1 MLKKSLLVLILFV
14 FLGCQQKGQEW
25 NPIFEDTNFDYFKTN
40 IERSLALI
48 DDAYTELKFDKEA
61 SIQEQLLKAKNRLIE
76 LKDYYVP
83 LTTIR
88 QKIYD
93 AERYFKLN
101 DIKKSAK
108 LLKNSKSIIESL
120 EVKTQNK
127 VFDKVML
134 DLNSMINEV
143 IISLDENSKRDT
155 YNRMKTLGEHLN
167 LMLYRGDLI
176 LSGIE
181 LEK

>member
-1 MLKKSLLVLILFV
+1 LLIL
-14 FLGCQQKGQEW
+14 LGCQQKSQEW
-25 NPIFEDTNFDYFKTN
+25 NPIFEDTNFDYLKTN

-48 DDAYTELKFDKEA
+48 DDAYMELKFDKEV
-61 SIQEQLLKAKNRLIE
+61 SVQEKLLKAKNRLIE
-76 LKDYYVP
+76 LQDYYVP

-101 DIKKSAK
+101 DIKRSEL

-120 EVKTQNK
+120 EMMTKNK

-134 DLNSMINEV
+134 DLNSMIDEV
-143 IISLDENSKRDT
+143 IISLDEDSKRDT

-176 LSGIE
+176 LPEIE
-181 LEK
+181 FEE

>member
-1 MLKKSLLVLILFV
+1 MFKKIFLALIVFVL
-14 FLGCQQKGQEW
+14 LGCQQKSQEW
-25 NPIFEDTNFDYFKTN
+25 NPIFEDTNFDYLKTN
-40 IERSLALI
+40 IERSLSLI

-101 DIKKSAK
+101 DIKKSAE
-108 LLKNSKSIIESL
+108 LLKNAKSIIESL

-134 DLNSMINEV
+134 DLNSMIDEV
-143 IISLDENSKRDT
+143 IISLDEDSKRDT

-176 LSGIE
+176 LSEIE
-181 LEK
+181 FEE

>member
-1 MLKKSLLVLILFV
+1 MLKKYLLALILL
-14 FLGCQQKGQEW
+14 FLFGCPQENYEW
-25 NPIFEDTNFDYFKTN
+25 NPIFEDTSFDYLKTN
-40 IERSLALI
+40 IDQSLSLI
-48 DDAYTELKFDKEA
+48 DDAYSDLKLDKEV
-61 SIQEQLLKAKNRLIE
+61 SVQEKLLKAKNRLIE

-101 DIKKSAK
+101 DTKKSEK
-108 LLKNSKSIIESL
+108 LLKDSKIIIEAL
-120 EVKTQNK
+120 EMMMKNK

-143 IISLDENSKRDT
+143 ILSLNEDSKKNT
-155 YNRMKTLGEHLN
+155 YDKMKALGQHLN
-167 LMLYRGDLI
+167 LMLYKGDLI

-181 LEK
+181 FEK

>member
-1 MLKKSLLVLILFV
+1 MFKKIFLVLIVFV
-14 FLGCQQKGQEW
+14 LLGCQQKSQEW
-25 NPIFEDTNFDYFKTN
+25 NPIFEDTNFDYLKTN

-134 DLNSMINEV
+134 DFNSMINEV
-143 IISLDENSKRDT
+143 IISLDEDSKRDT